1 MGVMDK
7 FRAMG
12 EPRQAA
18 ADPAISDGLFFRSR
32 NKSRADAVMKI
43 RTLIAVAVVVAG
55 GGMSGAEAKSTLRTD
70 GGRGM
75 VKRRRSMSGLPL
87 TEGILI
93 HLPFPGF

>member
-55 GGMSGAEAKSTLRTD
+55 VGNVGSGGEKHLENGW
-70 GGRGM
+70 
-75 VKRRRSMSGLPL
+75 RRRTGA
-87 TEGILI
+87 GAW
-93 HLPFPGF
+93 